1 MFRST
6 RSSITW
12 WRMSAAISADV
23 VGLHDF
29 QPLAEDRLALVVH
42 HVVELQQL
50 LADVEVAAFDLG
62 LRRSSDL
69 LTQG

>member
-1 MFRST
+1 
-6 RSSITW
+6 
-12 WRMSAAISADV
+12 MSAAISDTIL
-23 VGLHDF
+23 GLHDL

-62 LRRSSDL
+62 LGLSSDL
-69 LTQG
+69 LTHG

>member
-1 MFRST
+1 MILVDQIVDHLMAHVLR
-6 RSSITW
+6 
-12 WRMSAAISADV
+12 DLGQV
-23 VGLHDF
+23 LGLHDL

-62 LRRSSDL
+62 LRLFQRSC
-69 LTQG
+69 